1 METLLL
7 HMPARFPLENVAYLD
22 LSHLFSGR
30 RFLYFCAEEVARQN
44 GILFARHNYGPDH
57 LLTST
62 IMNNY

>member
-30 RFLYFCAEEVARQN
+30 RFLYFRELAQQN
-44 GILFARHNYGPDH
+44 GRSFFAHHNYGPDH
-57 LLTST
+57 LLS
-62 IMNNY
+62 IINIIDI

>member
-30 RFLYFCAEEVARQN
+30 RFLYFCAEEVAQQN
-44 GILFARHNYGPDH
+44 GPF
-57 LLTST
+57 LLTT
-62 IMNNY
+62 IMGLIICSLVL